1 MSEKIFFKSDFF
13 NNKKFLKLI
22 KNHNYVLDFGC
33 GTGTIQ
39 TNKKKI
45 YLYDNNLKVQK
56 YLKKKYKSLGN
67 YHILRKPLFKRI
79 EVVLFNSV
87 IQYISEKEFIKICN
101 KIIKNKINTIIFSDV
116 TKFPRYIEA
125 LILFLNNPIKLLK
138 PAKYLFYSEYLK
150 YNYYFR
156 SQDKLIL
163 RFIKHY
169 NVRILE
175 NLNSNK
181 LSRYTILFK
190 IK

>member
-1 MSEKIFFKSDFF
+1 MSKKIFFKSDFF

-45 YLYDNNLKVQK
+45 YLYDNNFEVQK
-56 YLKKKYKSLGN
+56 YLKKKYKNLDN

-87 IQYISEKEFIKICN
+87 IQYISEKEFIKISN

-138 PAKYLFYSEYLK
+138 PAKYLFCSEYLK

-175 NLNSNK
+175 NLNGNK
-181 LSRYTILFK
+181 LSRFTILFK

>member
-45 YLYDNNLKVQK
+45 YLYDNNLNVQK

-87 IQYISEKEFIKICN
+87 IQYISEKEFIKISN

-163 RFIKHY
+163 RFMKHY